1 MHFDLL
7 GVKLWSSAEFGK
19 LMTKTH
25 SYSNATLATSFSF
38 KKGFCWQQDY
48 FLRKTLNKMTN
59 ALWMFTQLQEKSTT
73 IIQTGL
79 LQEWIELKS
88 WNLARIKSSIRSSTY
103 SCSGENLVSSVGFLL
118 IWSWPCALEHL
129 VCMYAI
135 KRCTVNSCHAVSVTY
150 APVLP
155 DMTTE
160 VGSKILMS
168 STRPQS

>member
-1 MHFDLL
+1 MHFDPLD
-7 GVKLWSSAEFGK
+7 VKLWRSAEFGK

-25 SYSNATLATSFSF
+25 SFSNATLATSFSF

-59 ALWMFTQLQEKSTT
+59 AVVNVHTT
-73 IIQTGL
+73 PGAINHDYSDRAPAGM
-79 LQEWIELKS
+79 IELKS
-88 WNLARIKSSIRSSTY
+88 WNLARIKSLIRSSIY
-103 SCSGENLVSSVGFLL
+103 NCSGENLVSSAGFML
-118 IWSWPCALEHL
+118 IWNWPCAVEHL

-155 DMTTE
+155 DVTTE

-168 STRPQS
+168 STRPQF